1 MAAPVRMGAPNN
13 SIFTKRRSVLLS
25 QRKEFGRI
33 AILFGVWGLLFL
45 DRMSVLYLAP
55 YLARDL
61 HLGSSQV
68 GELAAALSFSWALS
82 SLCFGVVS
90 DRVGRKVVL
99 VPSMLLF
106 SALALACG
114 AAHSFTQ
121 LLCLRL
127 LMGFCGGPVATTLFA
142 LVEQSSDPARRGRN
156 AGIVMSAAALVG
168 RAIAPVLSTQVATH
182 LGWRWALVL
191 VGSPGILLALLALV
205 FVSDPR
211 RSDEAG
217 QDLQRAHRAPALRD
231 LISIMR
237 YRNVW
242 LACAGAAG
250 MLSWLFVFNTFG
262 GLYLVQAQHYEL
274 TTAGWVIGWVG
285 LGGFIQSLIYPSFS
299 DRFGRRRMLLLMTG
313 FCVLIP
319 VLFSSGALAAHP
331 GLLALLGF
339 LANAGEGAFALFLIL
354 VPAESVPTRQAGAAI
369 GLTMLMGELIGGTL
383 MPGIA
388 GRLAQQYGLGATL
401 WVAAAGALL
410 AVLATLALRRPSPP
424 TVRAGQPDLRAA

>member
-1 MAAPVRMGAPNN
+1 V
-13 SIFTKRRSVLLS
+13 SLS
-25 QRKEFGRI
+25 QRKEFGLV
-33 AILFGVWGLLFL
+33 AILFGIWGLLFL

-61 HLGSSQV
+61 HLGTSQV
-68 GELAAALSFSWALS
+68 GELAAALSFSWAIS
-82 SLCFGVVS
+82 SLFFGVVS

-99 VPSMLLF
+99 VPSMLLY

-114 AAHSFTQ
+114 AAHTFTQ

-182 LGWRWALVL
+182 LGWRWALML
-191 VGSPGILLALLALV
+191 VGSPGILLALLAFL
-205 FVSDPR
+205 FLPEPR
-211 RSDEAG
+211 HSTEAS
-217 QDLQRAHRAPALRD
+217 QAAHRSPALGD
-231 LISIMR
+231 LLSIMR

-250 MLSWLFVFNTFG
+250 MLSW
-262 GLYLVQAQHYEL
+262 QHYEL

-319 VLFSSGALAAHP
+319 VLFSSPALAAHP

-354 VPAESVPTRQAGAAI
+354 VPAESVPAGQAGAAI
-369 GLTMLMGELIGGTL
+369 GLTMLLGELIGGTL

-388 GRLAQQYGLGATL
+388 GRLAQQHGLGATL

-410 AVLATLALRRPSPP
+410 AVLATLALRPPSSPAV
-424 TVRAGQPDLRAA
+424 TAGQPELRAA